1 MGALSWQKIARILT
15 LQFLEVSA
23 GPTLV
28 DFCHLS
34 DCGPCCSAASR
45 PKDPLRH
52 SMLMSTVEVI
62 LEGWHDDVGRG
73 GQRRQD
79 LDRRQPRVDVV
90 DNLSLTD
97 KQPSAT
103 SYRNDFHFVTKP
115 LM

>member
-28 DFCHLS
+28 DFCHLR

-52 SMLMSTVEVI
+52 SMLMSMAACGV
-62 LEGWHDDVGRG
+62 L
-73 GQRRQD
+73 
-79 LDRRQPRVDVV
+79 
-90 DNLSLTD
+90 
-97 KQPSAT
+97 A
-103 SYRNDFHFVTKP
+103 SYEYSQKVK
-115 LM
+115 MME